1 MATWKTRGLRGSAFE
16 SLINSTNEYYRSKNL
31 ALVQKIPTPITPLKF
46 DSSKKLIT
54 EAYFEKDSTVDY
66 IGVVQEIP
74 ICFDAK
80 ECKTDTF
87 SLQNI
92 HEHQYR
98 FMEDFEK
105 QGGMAFILILFTDRN
120 DMYYMRFEEL
130 KKYIDRV
137 KDEGHAKNFK
147 YHELDPDFFLRAEG
161 PALVHYLEGLNLDI
175 DIRNSKEAE

>member
-16 SLINSTNEYYRSKNL
+16 SIINSTNEYYRSHNL

-46 DSSKKLIT
+46 DSERKLIT

-92 HEHQYR
+92 HEHQYE
-98 FMEDFEK
+98 FMEDFER
-105 QGGMAFILILFTDRN
+105 QGGVAFLLILFTERN
-120 DMYYMRFEEL
+120 DMYYMRFSEL
-130 KKYIDRV
+130 KSYVERV
-137 KDEGHAKNFK
+137 KEGHAKIFK
-147 YHELDPDFFLRAEG
+147 YIELDDDYFLRSDG
-161 PALVHYLEGLNLDI
+161 PAMVHYLEGLNRDI
-175 DIRNSKEAE
+175 QSRDKEDN

>member
-16 SLINSTNEYYRSKNL
+16 SLINSTNEYYRTKNL

-46 DSSKKLIT
+46 DSSRKLIT

-80 ECKTDTF
+80 ECSTDTF

-92 HEHQYR
+92 HEHQFK
-98 FMEDFEK
+98 FMTDFEK
-105 QGGMAFILILFTDRN
+105 QGGISFVLILFTDRN
-120 DMYYMRFEEL
+120 DMYYLRYEEL
-130 KKYIDRV
+130 KKYIERV
-137 KDEGHAKNFK
+137 EKEGHAKNFK
-147 YHELDPDFFLRAEG
+147 YMELNPDFFLRSDG
-161 PALVHYLEGLNLDI
+161 PAVVHYLEGLNQDI
-175 DIRNSKEAE
+175 DIRNSQE

>member
-16 SLINSTNEYYRSKNL
+16 SLINSTNEYYRKAGL

-46 DSSKKLIT
+46 DSERKLIT

-66 IGVVQEIP
+66 IGVVQEIA

-92 HEHQYR
+92 HEHQYK

-105 QGGMAFILILFTDRN
+105 QGGVSFILVLFTERN
-120 DMYYMRFEEL
+120 DIYYLRFKEL
-130 KKYIDRV
+130 KEYYSRI
-137 KDEGHAKNFK
+137 KDGKPKNFK
-147 YHELDPDFFLRAEG
+147 YMELEDDYFLKARGAAIVPYLDGINMDIAERG
-161 PALVHYLEGLNLDI
+161 ED
-175 DIRNSKEAE
+175 

>member
-16 SLINSTNEYYRSKNL
+16 SIINSTNEYYRSRNL

-46 DSSKKLIT
+46 DSERKLIT

-92 HEHQYR
+92 HEHQFK
-98 FMEDFEK
+98 FMEDFER
-105 QGGMAFILILFTDRN
+105 QGGVAFLLILFTERN
-120 DMYYMRFEEL
+120 DMYYMRFSEL
-130 KKYIDRV
+130 KSYVERV
-137 KDEGHAKNFK
+137 KEGHAKNFK
-147 YHELDPDFFLRAEG
+147 YIELDDDYFLRSDG
-161 PALVHYLEGLNLDI
+161 PAMVHYLEGLNRDI
-175 DIRNSKEAE
+175 QSRDKEDN

>member
-1 MATWKTRGLRGSAFE
+1 MATWNSRGLRGSTFE
-16 SLINSTNEYYRSKNL
+16 DLINNTNEYYRRKGL

-66 IGVVQEIP
+66 IGVVQSVP

-92 HEHQYR
+92 HDHQYN
-98 FMEDFEK
+98 FMEAFEA
-105 QGGMAFILILFTDRN
+105 QGGISFLLIHFTMRN
-120 DMYYMRFEEL
+120 DIYYMPFEEL
-130 KKYIDRV
+130 KRYVERV
-137 KDEGHAKNFK
+137 KDGHPKNFK
-147 YHELDPDFFLRAEG
+147 YVELSDEYFLKPSGGA
-161 PALVHYLEGLNLDI
+161 VVNYLEGLSLDLESR
-175 DIRNSKEAE
+175 DDE

>member
-16 SLINSTNEYYRSKNL
+16 SLINSTNEYYRSKGL

-46 DSSKKLIT
+46 DSERKLIT

-66 IGVVQEIP
+66 IGVVQEVP
-74 ICFDAK
+74 VAFDAK

-87 SLQNI
+87 SMQNI

-105 QGGMAFILILFTDRN
+105 QGGVAFVLILFTERN
-120 DMYYMRFEEL
+120 DMYYLRFKEL
-130 KKYIDRV
+130 KTYYERIEK
-137 KDEGHAKNFK
+137 EGHAKNFK
-147 YHELDPDFFLRAEG
+147 YMELDDDYFLKSDG
-161 PALVHYLEGLNLDI
+161 PAMVPYLVGLNMDLQERD
-175 DIRNSKEAE
+175 DTEV

>member
-1 MATWKTRGLRGSAFE
+1 MATWNSRGLRGSAFE
-16 SLINSTNEYYRSKNL
+16 SIINSTNEYYRSRNL

-46 DSSKKLIT
+46 DGERRIIT

-92 HEHQYR
+92 HDHQYK

-105 QGGMAFILILFTDRN
+105 QGGVAFLLILFSERN
-120 DMYYMRFEEL
+120 DMYYMRFSEL
-130 KKYIDRV
+130 KRYVERV
-137 KDEGHAKNFK
+137 KEGHAKNFK
-147 YHELDPDFFLRAEG
+147 YIELDDDYFMRADG
-161 PALVHYLEGLNLDI
+161 PALVHYLEGINRDI
-175 DIRNSKEAE
+175 QSREEE